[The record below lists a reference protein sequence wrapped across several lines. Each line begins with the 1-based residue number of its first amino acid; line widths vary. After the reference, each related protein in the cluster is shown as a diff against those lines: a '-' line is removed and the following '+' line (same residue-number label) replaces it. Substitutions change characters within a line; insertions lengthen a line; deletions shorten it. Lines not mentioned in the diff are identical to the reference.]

1 MIQIKRNE
9 LLKIVLCRKGDYMKY
24 NKIELDKSLYQY
36 GNLSKVLE
44 KITDLEVLLEGLDF
58 LEYQFE
64 RYGIRVGDINKEIKK
79 FFNDDKTI
87 LLLPEY
93 LRCMCKNE
101 DQWKQLL
108 DLFNYIYKNGSSK
121 SMEFLKLINEG
132 YTVNECNEDKIRYIV
147 SIDYTI
153 GKTLFTIANVDINN
167 KIINVIST
175 VEKNNCSDRGLV
187 IALKFLINYL
197 IGDLMRKYLKIHKV
211 GIYIDPSAVS
221 LIEEINKSNLDYIL
235 INPKSV
241 EDL

>member
-36 GNLSKVLE
+36 GNLSNALKA
-44 KITDLEVLLEGLDF
+44 ITDREAALEGLDF
-58 LEYQFE
+58 FEYQLK
-64 RYGIRVGDINKEIKK
+64 RYDIRVGDINKEFEN
-79 FFNDDKTI
+79 FFYDDKTI

-93 LRCMCKNE
+93 LRRVCKNE

-121 SMEFLKLINEG
+121 SIELLKLINEG

-167 KIINVIST
+167 KTINVIST
-175 VEKNNCSDRGLV
+175 KEENNHTDRELFY
-187 IALKFLINYL
+187 ILQTSILNI
-197 IGDLMRKYLKIHKV
+197 IGSSWNKYIKKHKV
-211 GIYIDPSAVS
+211 GVYIDPSAAS
-221 LIEEINKSNLDYIL
+221 LIEKIKDNLDYII
-235 INPKSV
+235 INPNSI